1 MTISSQMNTTRRNL
15 PITLAMLAGPI
26 LSPLA
31 GQEMQHAGASRQLIN
46 QTALHA
52 TVTFAAGNLTI
63 GTGAAG
69 MLYRM
74 NIDYDG
80 ERFTPVSRWDA
91 SAQSVELGLK
101 ASGEGGLRVS
111 NREHLAQTA
120 IIEFSREV
128 PLSLDVTI
136 GAAEAVLELG
146 GLRLTTLRLST
157 AASRTA
163 VRFGSVNPGRCD
175 SLALEAGA
183 AEVLVQALGNSR
195 CRDVRVN
202 GGAGGVTL
210 DLSGAWTGET
220 SLSVALAVGQVTL
233 RIPQGLGVSLSL
245 DRFLSS
251 FEPKGFVPVE
261 GAWQTPEFGQS
272 PRRVNIHL
280 TSAIGGV
287 RIEWLP

>member
-1 MTISSQMNTTRRNL
+1 MSAPARAIRRL
-15 PITLAMLAGPI
+15 LLASIALSAAGVP
-26 LSPLA
+26 PLA
-31 GQEMQHAGASRQLIN
+31 GQSMQHVGASRQLLD

-63 GTGAAG
+63 VPGPAGT
-69 MLYRM
+69 LYRM
-74 NIDYDG
+74 NVDYDG
-80 ERFTPVSRWDA
+80 GRFTPVSRWD
-91 SAQSVELGLK
+91 STSQSVELGLE

-111 NREHLAQTA
+111 NREHLAQSA
-120 IIEFSREV
+120 VIEFSREI
-128 PLSLDVTI
+128 PLSLDATI
-136 GAAEAVLELG
+136 GGVEAALELG
-146 GLRLTTLRLST
+146 GLRLTTLRLTT
-157 AASRTA
+157 AGSRAA

-183 AEVLVQALGNSR
+183 AEVLVQSLGNSR
-195 CRDVRVN
+195 CQQVRVN

-220 SLSVALAVGQVTL
+220 TIAVALAVGRVTL
-233 RIPQGLGVSLSL
+233 RIPHDLGVSLTL

-251 FEPKGFVPVE
+251 FEPSGFVRA
-261 GAWQTPEFGQS
+261 GSGWQTPAYGQS

-280 TSAIGGV
+280 TSAVGGV

>member
-1 MTISSQMNTTRRNL
+1 MSAPTSRLGRPL
-15 PITLAMLAGPI
+15 LASLA
-26 LSPLA
+26 LCAASALPLA
-31 GQEMQHAGASRQLIN
+31 GQVMQHAGASRQLLD

-63 GTGAAG
+63 GSSPTGT
-69 MLYRM
+69 LYRM
-74 NIDYDG
+74 DVQYDG

-91 SAQSVELGLK
+91 SSQSVELGLR

-111 NREHLAQTA
+111 NREHLAQSA
-120 IIEFSREV
+120 VIEFSREI
-128 PLSLDVTI
+128 PLSLDATI
-136 GAAEAVLELG
+136 GGAEAGLELG
-146 GLRLTTLRLST
+146 GLRLTTLRLTT
-157 AASRTA
+157 AGSRTA
-163 VRFGSVNPGRCD
+163 VRFGSVNPGQCD

-183 AEVLVQALGNSR
+183 AEVLVHSLGNSR
-195 CRDVRVN
+195 CHEVRVS

-220 SLSVALAVGQVTL
+220 TIAVALAVGQVTL
-233 RIPQGLGVSLSL
+233 RIPHDLGVSLTL

-251 FEPKGFVPVE
+251 FEPSGFVQA
-261 GAWQTPEFGQS
+261 GGGWQTPEYGQS

-280 TSAIGGV
+280 TSTVGGV

>member
-1 MTISSQMNTTRRNL
+1 
-15 PITLAMLAGPI
+15 MLASMSRARRPLLASAV
-26 LSPLA
+26 LSVASVLPLA
-31 GQEMQHAGASRQLIN
+31 GQVMLHAGTSRQLLD

-63 GTGAAG
+63 VPGPAGT
-69 MLYRM
+69 LYRM
-74 NIDYDG
+74 NVDYDG
-80 ERFTPVSRWDA
+80 DRFTPVSRWDA
-91 SAQSVELGLK
+91 TSQSVDLGLR

-111 NREHLAQTA
+111 NREHLGQSAV
-120 IIEFSREV
+120 IEFSREI
-128 PLSLDVTI
+128 PLSLEATI
-136 GAAEAVLELG
+136 GGAEAALELG
-146 GLRLTTLRLST
+146 GLRLTTIKLTT
-157 AASRTA
+157 AGSRTA

-183 AEVLVQALGNSR
+183 AEVLVQSLGNSR
-195 CRDVRVN
+195 CQQMRVS

-220 SLSVALAVGQVTL
+220 TIAVALAVGQVTL
-233 RIPQGLGVSLSL
+233 RIPRDLGVALTL

-251 FEPKGFVPVE
+251 FEPSGFVRV
-261 GAWQTPEFGQS
+261 GAGWQTPEYGQS

-280 TSAIGGV
+280 TSTVGGV